1 MFRFHRTYFLL
12 ALLLLVVEI
21 FIALFVHDDFVR
33 PYAGDFLVVI
43 FLYCVVRSVTR
54 FTVLQSAIGV
64 LLFAYLIE
72 TAQAFQLVKVLQL
85 EHIAAARIIIG
96 NAFEWKDMLAYTLGI
111 VVVLVVEVRRQ
122 VSGNRS

>member
-21 FIALFVHDDFVR
+21 FIALFVHDGFVR

-54 FTVLQSAIGV
+54 FTVLQSAVGV

-96 NAFEWKDMLAYTLGI
+96 NSFEWKDMLAYTLGI
-111 VVVLVVEVRRQ
+111 AVVLAVEKSLRFR
-122 VSGNRS
+122 N

>member
-21 FIALFVHDDFVR
+21 FIALFVHDGFVR

-43 FLYCVVRSVTR
+43 FLYCVVRSFTR
-54 FTVLQSAIGV
+54 FTVVQSAIGV

-111 VVVLVVEVRRQ
+111 AVVLAAEKSLRFW
-122 VSGNRS
+122 N

>member
-21 FIALFVHDDFVR
+21 FIALFVHDGFVR

-54 FTVLQSAIGV
+54 FTVLQSAVGV

-111 VVVLVVEVRRQ
+111 AVVLAAEKSLRFKK
-122 VSGNRS
+122 